1 MSWSTGCLRMAC
13 GTSIMISRWGC
24 VLSSVRINTRLQ
36 GRSRLLGISE
46 LYELQPVLQS
56 LLYICLPPK
65 LCIFGNKLLF
75 LLGFLCHPEQWTWN
89 SSSRQW
95 RICLRNYSCV
105 YMILM
110 HQKTLFC
117 MRHRHFSTW
126 YQFQTFIVSQVEI
139 SSGRGKPPVV
149 VDKDESL
156 AKVIQQSSES
166 MDYL

>member
-1 MSWSTGCLRMAC
+1 
-13 GTSIMISRWGC
+13 
-24 VLSSVRINTRLQ
+24 
-36 GRSRLLGISE
+36 
-46 LYELQPVLQS
+46 
-56 LLYICLPPK
+56 
-65 LCIFGNKLLF
+65 
-75 LLGFLCHPEQWTWN
+75 
-89 SSSRQW
+89 
-95 RICLRNYSCV
+95 
-105 YMILM
+105 
-110 HQKTLFC
+110 